1 MNIYVGNL
9 SYNTAENEIRQA
21 FESFGQVNNVNII
34 KDKFSGESKGF
45 GFVEMGSKEEAEANF
60 KAANKELHKMVSK
73 GILKK
78 QTASRKVSR
87 LALFVNKIQ

>member
-1 MNIYVGNL
+1 MANHKSALKRIKQ
-9 SYNTAENEIRQA
+9 TAVRTERNRA
-21 FESFGQVNNVNII
+21 YRTKMRNII
-34 KDKFSGESKGF
+34 KAVVQST
-45 GFVEMGSKEEAEANF
+45 SKEEAEANF

>member
-1 MNIYVGNL
+1 MANHKSSLKRIKQ
-9 SYNTAENEIRQA
+9 TAVRTERNRA
-21 FESFGQVNNVNII
+21 YRTKMRNII
-34 KDKFSGESKGF
+34 KAVVQST
-45 GFVEMGSKEEAEANF
+45 SKEEAEANF
-60 KAANKELHKMVSK
+60 KLANKELHKMVSK

>member
-1 MNIYVGNL
+1 MANHKSALKRIKQ
-9 SYNTAENEIRQA
+9 TAVRTERNRA
-21 FESFGQVNNVNII
+21 YRTKMRNII
-34 KDKFSGESKGF
+34 KAVVQST
-45 GFVEMGSKEEAEANF
+45 SKEEAEANF
-60 KAANKELHKMVSK
+60 KVANKELHKMVSK

>member
-1 MNIYVGNL
+1 MANHKSALKRIKQ
-9 SYNTAENEIRQA
+9 TAVRTERNRA
-21 FESFGQVNNVNII
+21 YRTKMRNVI
-34 KDKFSGESKGF
+34 KAVVQSTN
-45 GFVEMGSKEEAEANF
+45 KEEAEANF
-60 KAANKELHKMVSK
+60 KVANKELHKMVTK